1 MLMSDGGVARGAKWW
16 LCSRPGWLGDL
27 VIMLTSGLIGERS
40 KVVKIKGSVVTEIE
54 SVKAAGGGA
63 TVEKNP
69 NLYFKFKFEGE
80 ERE

>member
-1 MLMSDGGVARGAKWW
+1 
-16 LCSRPGWLGDL
+16 
-27 VIMLTSGLIGERS
+27 MLTSGLIGERS

-63 TVEKNP
+63 TVAKNP
-69 NLYFKFKFEGE
+69 NLYFKCKFEGE